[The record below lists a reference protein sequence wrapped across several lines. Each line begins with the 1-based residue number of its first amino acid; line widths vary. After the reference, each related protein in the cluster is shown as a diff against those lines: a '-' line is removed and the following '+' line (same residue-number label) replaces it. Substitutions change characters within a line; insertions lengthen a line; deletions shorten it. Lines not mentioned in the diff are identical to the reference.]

1 MALEPEF
8 LEMAEDTI
16 NHQALS
22 TVSIYG
28 APTHSTTVSTFDVHM
43 EWEQRLITTAEGK
56 EEVSQG
62 TIYVMSSSASIAVQD
77 LITLSTVYD
86 NRKPRLLRADP
97 LMDDEGLHHWELSI

>member
-1 MALEPEF
+1 MGLEPEF

-22 TVSIYG
+22 TVSVYA
-28 APTHSTTVSTFDVHM
+28 APEYSTTVSTFQVHM

-62 TIYVMSSSASIAVQD
+62 TIFVMSSSASIAVQD
-77 LITLSTVYD
+77 LVTLSTIYD
-86 NRKPRLLRADP
+86 SRTPRLLRVDP
-97 LMDDEGLHHWELSI
+97 LMDDEGQHHLEVMI

>member
-22 TVSIYG
+22 TVSVYG
-28 APTHSTTVSTFDVHM
+28 APEYSTTVSTYQVHM

-77 LITLSTVYD
+77 KVSLSTVYD
-86 NRKPRLLRADP
+86 SRTPRLLRADP
-97 LMDDEGLHHWELSI
+97 LMDDEGLHHWELAI